1 MSENIRTT
9 LTGASGTWILHNG
22 KFPRMQIEATIEFA
36 TLREIQTFDPDAICK
51 GLEDI
56 FARAVTFAP
65 RDTPSA
71 GRRDETNQKEKNKQE
86 NDR

>member
-1 MSENIRTT
+1 MSENTRTI
-9 LTGASGTWILHNG
+9 LTSATGTWILQNG

-51 GLEDI
+51 GLEEL
-56 FARAVTFAP
+56 FARAVMFAP

-71 GRRDETNQKEKNKQE
+71 GRRDETNQRNNQ
-86 NDR
+86 